1 LAGTSLACLLALASI
16 MSPGSAAAQ
25 GGPAAAPPPSSAPA
39 AQAIQLKPE
48 QYEVL
53 EQALEQADAHGF
65 QPGEFTTDGLD
76 AMLAS
81 ADPATRRT
89 GQAQLVSQVLH
100 YARAVHSGRLQ
111 DSAFLED
118 WGLRP
123 VAYDPA
129 ADFAKAAA
137 QDQLK
142 SWLDGLPPPYTGYE
156 GLMQGLQVYREIA
169 GKGGWKP
176 IPSGPP
182 LKPGAS
188 DPRVAD
194 LRARLAAED
203 PMVKADPS
211 PVYDDALAQAVMR
224 AQKRYGLKDDGIVA
238 GQTLE
243 ALNIPIED
251 RVGQIIAN
259 MERWRWLPPVL
270 PTDRIQV
277 NVAAAILT
285 VFHADTPVMS
295 MRAVTGRPGD
305 ETPMLSSKI
314 ESIVINPPWN
324 VPSSIATRELWPKER
339 AHPGYLE
346 AHDFVVIPTDDGG
359 QRLQQRAGNQ
369 SALGK
374 IKFDFSNPYG
384 VYLHDTPSR
393 GLFTGFDRLA
403 SHGCVRLQKPIDL
416 AKLVMQGD
424 PTWTPEAIDAALADG
439 KTLRVSLPQ
448 PISVFLLYWTAY
460 MGTDGMMNFRDDP
473 YGWDA
478 ELMNRLGPSAT
489 GAQTASQGSSSAL
502 ASTAKK

>member
-1 LAGTSLACLLALASI
+1 LLAGLALVVAGSAGAEVKPAPPDASA
-16 MSPGSAAAQ
+16 PSAAA
-25 GGPAAAPPPSSAPA
+25 PAPA
-39 AQAIQLKPE
+39 APAIQLKPE

-53 EQALEQADAHGF
+53 KQALDQADVHGF
-65 QPGEFTTDGLD
+65 DPGQFAVDGLD

-81 ADPATRRT
+81 ADPRVRQD
-89 GQAQLVSQVLH
+89 GQAKLVAQVLS
-100 YARAVHSGRLQ
+100 YAKAVHAGRLP
-111 DSAFLED
+111 DSQFLED

-123 VAYDPA
+123 ARYDPT
-129 ADFAKAAA
+129 ADLARAAA
-137 QDQLK
+137 ADQLK
-142 SWLDGLPPPYTGYE
+142 SWLEGLPPPYTGYD

-169 GKGGWKP
+169 TKGGWKP
-176 IPSGPP
+176 VSSGPP
-182 LKPGAS
+182 LKPGAK
-188 DPRVAD
+188 DPRVVE

-203 PMVKADPS
+203 PMIKAEGDDG
-211 PVYDDALAQAVMR
+211 YDDALAQAVMR

-243 ALNIPIED
+243 ALNVPVED
-251 RVGQIIAN
+251 RIGQIIAN

-305 ETPMLSSKI
+305 ETPMLTSQI
-314 ESIVINPPWN
+314 ESIVLNPPWN
-324 VPSSIATRELWPKER
+324 VPSTIATRELWPKEK
-339 AHPGYLE
+339 AHPGYL
-346 AHDFVVIPTDDGG
+346 ASHDFVVIPTDDGG
-359 QRLQQRAGNQ
+359 QRLQQRAGPQ

-374 IKFDFSNPYG
+374 VKFDFANSFG

-403 SHGCVRLQKPIDL
+403 SHGCVRLQRPIDL

-424 PTWTPEAIDAALADG
+424 PTWTPDAIDAGIAAG
-439 KTLRVSLPQ
+439 KTLRVPLPQ
-448 PISVFLLYWTAY
+448 PISVYLLYWTAY
-460 MGTDGMMNFRDDP
+460 MGPDGMMNFRDDP

-478 ELMNRLGPSAT
+478 ELISRLKG
-489 GAQTASQGSSSAL
+489 GKLGDQTQD
-502 ASTAKK
+502 